1 MWARH
6 SEEVVKDVSV
16 DNMVAVSVALG
27 NAQVN
32 EEKQAT
38 LLKKALDNQ
47 AQHVAQLIDSVPKL
61 ATSGSV
67 GTQLHVT
74 A

>member
-1 MWARH
+1 M
-6 SEEVVKDVSV
+6 DVSV
-16 DNMVAVSVALG
+16 DTMVAISTALG

-38 LLKKALDNQ
+38 LLKEALELQ
-47 AQHVAQLIDSVPKL
+47 GQQITQLVDSVPKL
-61 ATSGSV
+61 ATSGAV